1 MRYNT
6 LTAFAKGKAVIVL
19 VLLIAAV
26 SLPAPKAYAQ
36 LQEKSLRS
44 ESKQFFFLDPI
55 VFYSKE
61 KSKARLD
68 IYMEVPL
75 ENLQFKRN
83 SSTKNFEA
91 KLAYTVKIKNFAG
104 EIVENETVTDFVS
117 TTKEEQKFL
126 DGSSKF
132 ILREYYLNPGKYNL
146 SVSLSDNNTKKEL
159 TLQSNFDV
167 ADFVKADISLSNIM
181 LISNIKMEDG
191 KRVITPLVN
200 KNIDNLKEFY
210 VFFEVYNSGN
220 DNVVNNYSYAIVD
233 AKSNV
238 VEKGNFTYTLTPG
251 INKCF
256 EKIKSSNL
264 VYGDYV
270 LDIKDFST
278 GQVLAAKNFTN
289 KMTGFPTNAKE
300 LDLMISQLIYIATDE
315 QLRKIEDAKTQEEK
329 QKRFIEFWKSK
340 DPSPNTPKNE
350 LMVEY
355 YLRIQTAN
363 ERYSHYIDGWKTDMG
378 MVYIIYGEPNNIE
391 RYPFQENSKPYEIWY
406 YYGANKEFIFVDE
419 SGFGDYRLTTPIW
432 DERNRIRN

>member
-1 MRYNT
+1 MKDFIN
-6 LTAFAKGKAVIVL
+6 LSSFFCISAFVLISCTVL
-19 VLLIAAV
+19 VV
-26 SLPAPKAYAQ
+26 DSSAQ
-36 LQEKSLRS
+36 LKEKTIRND
-44 ESKQFFFLDPI
+44 SKQIFYLDPI

-68 IYMEVPL
+68 VYMEVPL

-83 SSTKNFEA
+83 SSTKKYEA
-91 KLAYTVKIKNFAG
+91 DLIYSVRIKNFAG
-104 EIVENETVTDFVS
+104 EIVENENVTDFVT
-117 TTKEEQKFL
+117 TTKEEQKYL
-126 DGSSKF
+126 DGSSKY
-132 ILREYYLNPGKYNL
+132 ILREYYLYPGKYNL
-146 SVSLSDNNTKKEL
+146 SVTMSDKNTKKEL
-159 TLQSNFDV
+159 TLQSNFEV
-167 ADFVKADISLSNIM
+167 TDFANESISLSNIM
-181 LISNIKMEDG
+181 LISNLKMEDG

-210 VFFEVYNSGN
+210 VFFEVYNTGTE
-220 DNVVNNYSYAIVD
+220 NVINNYSYVIKD
-233 AKSNV
+233 RSENV

-278 GQVLAAKNFTN
+278 GQLLAEKNFAN
-289 KMTGFPTNAKE
+289 KITGFPTNAKE
-300 LDLMISQLIYIATDE
+300 LDLMISQLIYIASDD
-315 QLRKIEDAKTQEEK
+315 QLRKIEDAKTQEER

-350 LMVEY
+350 LMTEY

-378 MVYIIYGEPNNIE
+378 MVYIIYGEPNTVE
-391 RYPFQENSKPYEIWY
+391 RYPFQENTKPYEIWY
-406 YYGANKEFIFVDE
+406 YYSANKEFIFVDE